1 MPAIPISRGAVTAQ
15 ISPQM
20 RIVALAGVLLVALAG
35 GALMYL
41 RHSAPTASTPATH
54 PATKPSTPASHRHAS
69 TPRVRVKIVNPAVN
83 PLLPGPLRGALARHP
98 LVVVATYDPQVRVD
112 SLVVSEARAG
122 ANGANAGFLQVNL
135 LDDKVAGRLTALLPA
150 NQLLPT
156 PGILVYNRHG
166 KVVYRFDG
174 YLDRAAIAQAVDN
187 LR

>member
-1 MPAIPISRGAVTAQ
+1 MPAIPISRGVVTTQ

-20 RIVALAGVLLVALAG
+20 RIVALAGVALIVVAG

-41 RHSAPTASTPATH
+41 RHASPTAASPPVTH
-54 PATKPSTPASHRHAS
+54 PATKPTTPAAHKSSTP
-69 TPRVRVKIVNPAVN
+69 PPVLKVVNPAVN
-83 PLLPGPLRGALARHP
+83 PLLPGALRGALARHP
-98 LVVVATYDPQVRVD
+98 LVVVATYDPQVRID

-122 ANGANAGFLQVNL
+122 ANGANAGFVQVNL
-135 LDDKVAGRLTALLPA
+135 LDDQVAGRLTALLPD

-156 PGILVYNRHG
+156 PGLLVYDRHG

-174 YLDRAAIAQAVDN
+174 YLDRQAVTQAVDN

>member
-1 MPAIPISRGAVTAQ
+1 MTTQ

-20 RIVALAGVLLVALAG
+20 RIVALAGVLLIALAG
-35 GALMYL
+35 GALMFL
-41 RHSAPTASTPATH
+41 RHSAPTAGSPPATH
-54 PATKPSTPASHRHAS
+54 PATKPSSPASHRHAS
-69 TPRVRVKIVNPAVN
+69 TPPRRVKIVNPAIN

-135 LDDKVAGRLTALLPA
+135 LDDSVAGRLTALLPA

-174 YLDRAAIAQAVDN
+174 YLDRAAITQAVDN

>member
-1 MPAIPISRGAVTAQ
+1 MPAIPISRGVVTTQ

-20 RIVALAGVLLVALAG
+20 RIVALAGVVLIVVAG

-41 RHSAPTASTPATH
+41 RHSAPTAASPPVTH
-54 PATKPSTPASHRHAS
+54 PATKPAPTPVAHK
-69 TPRVRVKIVNPAVN
+69 TQPVLKIVNPAVN
-83 PLLPGPLRGALARHP
+83 PLLPGVLRAALARHP

-112 SLVVSEARAG
+112 SLAVAEARAG
-122 ANGANAGFLQVNL
+122 AGGANAGFLQVNL
-135 LDDKVAGRLTALLPA
+135 LDDQVAGRLTALLPA

-156 PGILVYNRHG
+156 PGLLVYNRHG

-174 YLDRAAIAQAVDN
+174 YLDREAVTQAVDN